1 MDGVVFKGD
10 NALSMD
16 KAVIFIVEGATDK
29 RALENIFKKIYRYK
43 DIHFEFTHG
52 DITSDESIDKGNV
65 EEEIY
70 KFVDKYRKDKKLKLS
85 DIWQIVQIFDTDGA
99 YIDDSNIIRGDST
112 EIVYS
117 TENISCKNTQKVID
131 RNKHKR
137 EIMDYLLTYDSIK
150 GIPYRCYYLSSNL
163 DHALYNQ
170 LNLSDEL
177 KSQYSQTFYEQF
189 MGKETLFI
197 KFLDMEVV
205 NGVPESFP
213 ASWRYI
219 REELHSLQR
228 HTNLNLYFK
237 ENPVL

>member
-1 MDGVVFKGD
+1 M
-10 NALSMD
+10 N

-29 RALENIFKKIYRYK
+29 RALENIFKKIYRNK

-52 DITSDESIDKGNV
+52 DITSDKNIDKNNV
-65 EEEIY
+65 EQEIY
-70 KFVDKYRKDKKLKLS
+70 KFVNIYRKDKKLKIS
-85 DIWQIVQIFDTDGA
+85 DIWQIVQIFDTDGT

-117 TENISCKNTQKVID
+117 EENISCKKIQKVIE

-137 EIMDYLLTYDSIK
+137 ELMDYLLTCDSIK
-150 GIPYRCYYLSSNL
+150 EIPYKCYYLSSNL
-163 DHALYNQ
+163 EHALYNQ

-177 KSQYSQTFYEQF
+177 KSQYSQAFYEQF
-189 MGKETLFI
+189 MGQEELFI

-205 NGVPESFP
+205 NGVPDSFP

-219 REELHSLQR
+219 KEGVHSLQR
-228 HTNLNLYFK
+228 HTNLNIYFK
-237 ENPVL
+237 DNPIL

>member
-1 MDGVVFKGD
+1 
-10 NALSMD
+10 
-16 KAVIFIVEGATDK
+16 
-29 RALENIFKKIYRYK
+29 
-43 DIHFEFTHG
+43 
-52 DITSDESIDKGNV
+52 
-65 EEEIY
+65 
-70 KFVDKYRKDKKLKLS
+70 
-85 DIWQIVQIFDTDGA
+85 
-99 YIDDSNIIRGDST
+99 
-112 EIVYS
+112 
-117 TENISCKNTQKVID
+117 
-131 RNKHKR
+131 
-137 EIMDYLLTYDSIK
+137 MDYLLMCDNIK

-177 KSQYSQTFYEQF
+177 KSQYSQAFYEQF

-228 HTNLNLYFK
+228 HTNLNIYFK

>member
-1 MDGVVFKGD
+1 M
-10 NALSMD
+10 N

-29 RALENIFKKIYRYK
+29 RALENIFKKIYRNK

-52 DITSDESIDKGNV
+52 DITSDKNIDKNNV
-65 EEEIY
+65 EQEIY
-70 KFVDKYRKDKKLKLS
+70 KFVNIYRKDKKLKIS
-85 DIWQIVQIFDTDGA
+85 DIWQIVQIFDTDGT

-117 TENISCKNTQKVID
+117 EENISCKKIQKVIE

-137 EIMDYLLTYDSIK
+137 EVMDYLLTCDSIK
-150 GIPYRCYYLSSNL
+150 EIPYKCYYLSSNL
-163 DHALYNQ
+163 EHALYNQ

-177 KSQYSQTFYEQF
+177 KSQYSQAFYEQF
-189 MGKETLFI
+189 MGQEELFI

-205 NGVPESFP
+205 NGVPDSFP

-219 REELHSLQR
+219 KEGVHSLQR
-228 HTNLNLYFK
+228 HTNLNIYFK
-237 ENPVL
+237 DNPIL

>member
-1 MDGVVFKGD
+1 
-10 NALSMD
+10 MD

-29 RALENIFKKIYRYK
+29 RALENIFKKIYKYK
-43 DIHFEFTHG
+43 DIHFEFTYG
-52 DITSDESIDKGNV
+52 DITSDEN
-65 EEEIY
+65 
-70 KFVDKYRKDKKLKLS
+70 
-85 DIWQIVQIFDTDGA
+85 
-99 YIDDSNIIRGDST
+99 
-112 EIVYS
+112 IVYS
-117 TENISCKNTQKVID
+117 TENISCRNMQKVID

-137 EIMDYLLTYDSIK
+137 EIMDYLLGCDKIK

-170 LNLSDEL
+170 LNLSDDL
-177 KSQYSQTFYEQF
+177 KLQYSQAFYEQF

-205 NGVPESFP
+205 NGAPESFP

-219 REELHSLQR
+219 RENLHSLQR
-228 HTNLNLYFK
+228 HTNLNIYFK